1 MSAGGK
7 LQVLVWNEGVHE
19 SLNEPEHIGRM
30 YPEGIHGAIA
40 AGRRQARPGADI
52 SPAPLMADHHPGRSE
67 ETLATPDVLL
77 WGGHKAHAAVS
88 DSVVDRVQRH
98 VLGGMGLI
106 VLHSGH
112 FAKVFTRLLGT
123 SCSLAWR
130 NDGERELVWTVKPSH
145 PIADGIENPI
155 VIPQQEMYG
164 ELFDIPDPDD
174 LIFISSFAGGEVFRS
189 GVTFTRGRGRI
200 FYFSPGDQEY
210 PVYHHPQVRRVLANS
225 VRWAAQPDLHRVAP
239 EVSNRPRGW
248 FEEGKSPVPRPA
260 AEPVILDEEAVR

>member
-1 MSAGGK
+1 M
-7 LQVLVWNEGVHE
+7 
-19 SLNEPEHIGRM
+19 
-30 YPEGIHGAIA
+30 
-40 AGRRQARPGADI
+40 
-52 SPAPLMADHHPGRSE
+52 
-67 ETLATPDVLL
+67 
-77 WGGHKAHAAVS
+77 AHAEVS
-88 DSVVDRVQRH
+88 DAVVERVHRH

-145 PIADGIENPI
+145 PIAEGVDSPI
-155 VIPQQEMYG
+155 VIPEQEMYG

-189 GVTFTRGRGRI
+189 GVTFTRGKGRI

-210 PVYHHPQVRRVLANS
+210 PVYHHPQIQRVLANG
-225 VRWAAQPDLHRVAP
+225 VRWAAQPGLHRSVPA
-239 EVSNRPRGW
+239 VSNPSRGW
-248 FEEGKSPVPRPA
+248 FEEA
-260 AEPVILDEEAVR
+260 

>member
-1 MSAGGK
+1 MKVGQT
-7 LQVLVWNEGVHE
+7 LRILVWNEGVHE
-19 SLNEPEHIGRM
+19 ALNEPEHIGQM

-40 AGRRQARPGADI
+40 AGLREVYPDADI
-52 SPAPLMADHHPGRSE
+52 STATLSSDEDHGLSE
-67 ETLATPDVLL
+67 ETLAGTDVLL
-77 WGGHKAHAAVS
+77 WWGHKAHAEVN
-88 DSVVDRVQRH
+88 DRVVESVQRH

-112 FAKVFTRLLGT
+112 FAKIFTKLLGT

-145 PIADGIENPI
+145 PIADGVDNPI
-155 VIPQQEMYG
+155 VIPEQEMYG

-189 GVTFTRGRGRI
+189 GVTFTRGKGRI

-210 PVYHHPQVRRVLANS
+210 PVYHHPQIRRVIANG
-225 VRWAAQPDLHRVAP
+225 VGWAAQPDVLRAPP
-239 EVSNRPRGW
+239 EVSNRPQGGIEAGASANSQPW
-248 FEEGKSPVPRPA
+248 PNMTEGVLR
-260 AEPVILDEEAVR
+260 